1 MSQIFLEKNYYPYL
15 SRGWLRSKVRL
26 TPIFTPSG
34 QAAQFVVISTICFI
48 VDNIISTSYYT
59 TELTFNLRLRWDFG
73 KAVRHVRVPVIVH
86 DTVGAGDYLV
96 KPIGHNADTCATRWI
111 GDAVIDG
118 VY

>member
-73 KAVRHVRVPVIVH
+73 
-86 DTVGAGDYLV
+86 DYLV